1 MIFAL
6 LIFNLPLLNGLKV
19 GQFKKISISCWK
31 NQVTSLAPTN
41 FGSDVGA
48 KM

>member
-6 LIFNLPLLNGLKV
+6 LIFNLPLLNALKAR
-19 GQFKKISISCWK
+19 QFKKISISCWK
-31 NQVTSLAPTN
+31 DQVTSLAPTN
-41 FGSDVGA
+41 FGSDMGV

>member
-6 LIFNLPLLNGLKV
+6 LIFNLPLLYGLKV

-31 NQVTSLAPTN
+31 DQVTSLAPTN
-41 FGSDVGA
+41 FGSDLGV